1 MFARLARFSY
11 RFRWPILI
19 VGGVLAP
26 VAAVLGGQVFSVLR
40 PGGYDDPSTESYEAR
55 QLTLEKFGIGRADV
69 VALFTVDSGT
79 VADAA
84 PAAAIQAAVERA
96 KGDQSVLLALSFFNT
111 GAPNFVSKD
120 KNRTFAVFTL
130 KGDEKERIDTT
141 DRIEKILLAEGVKTE
156 FGGEIPV
163 FEAFN
168 TTVEKDLR
176 RAEILVFPITAI
188 LLILIFR
195 SLVAAAVPLILGAL
209 GIVTALATLRLIASV
224 TPVSVFALN
233 VVTVLGLGLAID
245 YSLFILNRYREEV
258 PEKGIEGA
266 IVAAVS
272 TTGRAVA
279 FSGVTLAAS
288 LVGLFVFP
296 QIFLRSMAI
305 GGIAV
310 TVVAVTLAT
319 TILPALLGV
328 LGPRIESLKLPFL
341 GGSSEA
347 DSSGSG
353 FWHTVALNV
362 MKRPVLIAVLV
373 VSFLLVLGSPFLRF
387 NPSKQDA
394 RALAANVESR
404 AVNDILDS
412 EFLPHETTP
421 HFVVLKSETAA
432 ITPDRIGELFDY
444 VQWLATTPGLTR
456 VDSMFSLVPGL
467 SRVQYQ
473 DLFTSAAVKDN
484 PQLAFGMSLFLNGD
498 TSRVSA
504 VSDYNID
511 DGTGQAQ
518 VKEIRAVAPP
528 AHTRALVGG
537 NAADLF
543 DTKQSIKD
551 RLPLTLGFIGLATF
565 VVLFLVFGS
574 VTLPFKAMIMNLLS
588 LTASFGAIVFI
599 FQDGRFEGLLHYT
612 SLGTI
617 DVTLPLLMFA
627 IVFGLSMDYEVLM
640 LSRVRE
646 EYLRTGDNTLA
657 VARGLEK
664 TGGLITSAAALLVV
678 VISAFATSN
687 IALMKGLGVGMALA
701 IAIDASVVRAL
712 LVPATMRLMGHW
724 NWWAPGPL
732 VKAWE
737 KIGLG
742 DLEGH
747 GEPAPRPS
755 GPPPLPS
762 GAAGQPAHAT
772 LLPAAITPVPPA
784 ADGVTVTAVAK
795 AYAPRLAYLVQ
806 KQGDGA
812 GATFQLGAETTDMGR
827 ASDNQIVIADQMASG
842 HHVKFERTPQGQVI
856 VHDRGSTNGTLVN
869 GERLTG
875 PRTVEENAEIQIGAS
890 IFTLKFVGD
899 APVADATAPLV
910 SLVSPTVVTRRL
922 RLMDLLVMV
931 DGEEPGRVFPLEGDT
946 ISIGRDPRNQIALTD
961 VKLSG
966 FHVRLQRG
974 LDGGL
979 VIEDRG
985 STNGTFVNGHLLA
998 DAQRLLENDL
1008 IQVGGTTLQLKR
1020 VG

>member
-1 MFARLARFSY
+1 
-11 RFRWPILI
+11 
-19 VGGVLAP
+19 
-26 VAAVLGGQVFSVLR
+26 
-40 PGGYDDPSTESYEAR
+40 
-55 QLTLEKFGIGRADV
+55 
-69 VALFTVDSGT
+69 
-79 VADAA
+79 
-84 PAAAIQAAVERA
+84 
-96 KGDQSVLLALSFFNT
+96 
-111 GAPNFVSKD
+111 
-120 KNRTFAVFTL
+120 
-130 KGDEKERIDTT
+130 
-141 DRIEKILLAEGVKTE
+141 
-156 FGGEIPV
+156 
-163 FEAFN
+163 
-168 TTVEKDLR
+168 
-176 RAEILVFPITAI
+176 
-188 LLILIFR
+188 
-195 SLVAAAVPLILGAL
+195 
-209 GIVTALATLRLIASV
+209 
-224 TPVSVFALN
+224 
-233 VVTVLGLGLAID
+233 
-245 YSLFILNRYREEV
+245 
-258 PEKGIEGA
+258 
-266 IVAAVS
+266 
-272 TTGRAVA
+272 
-279 FSGVTLAAS
+279 LAAS

-421 HFVVLKSETAA
+421 HFVVLKSESAA
-432 ITPDRIGELFDY
+432 ITPDRISDLYDY
-444 VQWLATTPGLTR
+444 VQWLEVTPGLSR
-456 VDSMFSLVPGL
+456 VDSVFSLVPGL
-467 SRVQYQ
+467 TREQYMS
-473 DLFTSAAVKDN
+473 LFTDPAATGN

-498 TSRVSA
+498 TARVSA

-511 DGTGQAQ
+511 DGAGQAQ

-543 DTKQSIKD
+543 DTKQSIKA

-701 IAIDASVVRAL
+701 IAIDATVVRAL

-755 GPPPLPS
+755 GPPPALH
-762 GAAGQPAHAT
+762 GAPQPAHTIITPAIGAV
-772 LLPAAITPVPPA
+772 PAAGTATATAVM
-784 ADGVTVTAVAK
+784 GVT
-795 AYAPRLAYLVQ
+795 APRLAYLVQ

-812 GATFQLGAETTDMGR
+812 GATFQLAAETTDMGR

-842 HHVKFERTPQGQVI
+842 HHVKFERTPQGQVV

-869 GERLTG
+869 GERLTE
-875 PRTVEENAEIQIGAS
+875 PRTLDENAEIQIGAS

-922 RLMDLLVMV
+922 RLMDLLVVV
-931 DGEEPGRVFPLEGDT
+931 DGDEPGRVFPLEGDT
-946 ISIGRDPRNQIALTD
+946 ISIGRDPRNQIALAD

-985 STNGTFVNGHLLA
+985 STNGTFVNGHLLT

-1008 IQVGGTTLQLKR
+1008 IQAGGTTLQLKR

>member
-1 MFARLARFSY
+1 MFAWLARFSY

-19 VGGVLAP
+19 VGGILAP
-26 VAAVLGGQVFSVLR
+26 VAAVLGGGVFSVLR

-69 VALFTVDSGT
+69 VALYTVDSGT

-84 PAAAIQAAVERA
+84 AAAAIQAAIERA
-96 KGDQSVLLALSFFNT
+96 KKDEAVLLALSFYNT

-130 KGDEKERIDTT
+130 KGDEKERIETSE
-141 DRIEKILLAEGVKTE
+141 RIEKVLVAEGVTTE

-163 FEAFN
+163 FDAFN
-168 TTVEKDLR
+168 ETVEKDLR

-188 LLILIFR
+188 LLVIIFR

-209 GIVTALATLRLIASV
+209 GIVTALATLRIIAGI

-258 PEKGIEGA
+258 PEKGTEGA

-296 QIFLRSMAI
+296 QVFLRSMAI

-310 TVVAVTLAT
+310 TVVAVILAT

-328 LGPRIESLKLPFL
+328 LGPRIESLRVPFL
-341 GGSSEA
+341 GGGGEA

-362 MKRPVLIAVLV
+362 MKRPVLIAVV
-373 VSFLLVLGSPFLRF
+373 VVTFLLFLGSPFLRF

-394 RALAANVESR
+394 RGLASNIESR
-404 AVNDILDS
+404 EVNDILDA
-412 EFLPHETTP
+412 EFTPHETTP
-421 HFVVLKSETAA
+421 HFVTLKWESAA
-432 ITPDRIGELFDY
+432 FTPDRISDLYDY
-444 VQWLATTPGLTR
+444 VQWLQATPGLSR

-467 SRVQYQ
+467 TREQYMSV
-473 DLFTSAAVKDN
+473 FTDPAATGN
-484 PQLAFGMSLFLNGD
+484 PQLAFGLSLFVNGD
-498 TSRVSA
+498 TTRISA
-504 VSDYNID
+504 VSDFNID
-511 DGTGQAQ
+511 DDQGQAQ
-518 VKEIRAVAPP
+518 VTEIRAVPP
-528 AHTRALVGG
+528 PSHTQALVGG

-543 DTKQSIKD
+543 DTKQSIKE
-551 RLPLTLGFIGLATF
+551 RLPLTLGFIGAATF

-574 VTLPFKAMIMNLLS
+574 VTLPFKAMVMNLLS

-599 FQDGRFEGLLHYT
+599 FQDGRLEGLLHYT

-678 VISAFATSN
+678 VIAAFATSS

-701 IAIDASVVRAL
+701 IAIDATVVRAL

-732 VKAWE
+732 IKVWE

-747 GEPAPRPS
+747 GEPAPRPV
-755 GPPPLPS
+755 GPPPALPGAPPVPAGATLIAPALAGAPAV
-762 GAAGQPAHAT
+762 GAATA
-772 LLPAAITPVPPA
+772 
-784 ADGVTVTAVAK
+784 TAVMGAMV
-795 AYAPRLAYLVQ
+795 PRMAYLVQ
-806 KQGDGA
+806 KQGDGV
-812 GATFQLGAETTDMGR
+812 GATFQLAADSTEMGR
-827 ASDNQIVIADQMASG
+827 AQDNQIVIADQMASG
-842 HHVKFERTPQGQVI
+842 HHVKFERTPQGGVV

-869 GERLTG
+869 GERLTE
-875 PRTVEENAEIQIGAS
+875 PRVVDENAEIQIGAS

-899 APVADATAPLV
+899 APVADGGAPPV

-931 DGEEPGRVFPLEGDT
+931 DGEQPGKVFPLEGDT
-946 ISIGRDPRNQIALTD
+946 ISIGRDPRNQITLND

-985 STNGTFVNGHLLA
+985 STNGTFVNGHLLE

-1008 IQVGGTTLQLKR
+1008 IQVGSTTLQLKR